1 VAWEDVA
8 EAGPRLNGRSYH
20 TPLRGPD
27 SANPE
32 RQPGAPTRSANPE
45 CQPGVPTR
53 SANPGANTP
62 VLLAAR
68 LDGWDGRLTP

>member
-27 SANPE
+27 SANL
-32 RQPGAPTRSANPE
+32 E